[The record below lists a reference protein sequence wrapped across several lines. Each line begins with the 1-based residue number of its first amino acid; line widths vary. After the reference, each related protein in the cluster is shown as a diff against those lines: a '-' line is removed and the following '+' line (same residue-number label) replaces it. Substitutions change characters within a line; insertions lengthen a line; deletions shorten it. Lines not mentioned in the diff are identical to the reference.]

1 MMEASS
7 SRGRAYGY
15 EAKTS
20 VEITRHLSFNGG
32 LTKIGNAYYKGGEH
46 RVYVDSAPH
55 FVANA
60 ALTLSDWRGWSG
72 SFRVRAINHYR
83 LDGADPV
90 HPRLGSYRP

>member
-1 MMEASS
+1 M
-7 SRGRAYGY
+7 
-15 EAKTS
+15 
-20 VEITRHLSFNGG
+20 EITRHLSFNGG